1 MAGIHL
7 KLWWMFVVLVT
18 ILTGE
23 DWIVTLLNVGLLD
36 RLLGVAGM
44 MILLVMTG
52 IIPESSLPSTSEI
65 AAWWFGRFGC
75 FPIFWEEEYE

>member
-23 DWIVTLLNVGLLD
+23 DWIVTLLNVGN
-36 RLLGVAGM
+36 G
-44 MILLVMTG
+44 
-52 IIPESSLPSTSEI
+52 
-65 AAWWFGRFGC
+65 
-75 FPIFWEEEYE
+75 